1 VIKIGAGV
9 ADAVPEA
16 LIRDLRPMVK
26 SIRATL
32 PAIAERGLGSKSDAK
47 AAVRALG
54 EALQREW
61 TDEKVET
68 IALQRGG
75 QVLRGADRDWRPILA
90 KLREADRPPD
100 GTKMLERWIG
110 QSAKRITSIRDE
122 VPVGLERD
130 LYYAIEHDWTPTQLA
145 HVWKSRPISLEWGT
159 LEGRTKVIAH
169 QQLRS
174 LRVEVQRERSKSVGV
189 KQMQWQHNTLVNF
202 RPEHKALDGTVWDWD
217 SPPSVGLPGIEPNCR
232 CEAISIVTDE
242 LLEALGI
249 TGVSGLI
256 EGFGREGRRA
266 A

>member
-1 VIKIGAGV
+1 MIKIGAGV

-26 SIRATL
+26 SIRATM
-32 PAIAERGLGSKSDAK
+32 PALAARGLGSKSDAK

-54 EALQREW
+54 EALQRQW

-100 GTKMLERWIG
+100 GTKMLERWIAA
-110 QSAKRITSIRDE
+110 SAKRITSIRDE
-122 VPVGLERD
+122 VPGGLERD

-145 HVWKSRPISLEWGT
+145 QVWKSRPISLEWGT

-169 QQLRS
+169 NQLRT
-174 LRVEVQRERSKSVGV
+174 LRAEIQRERSTAVGV
-189 KQMQWQHNTLVNF
+189 
-202 RPEHKALDGTVWDWD
+202 DSWDWETMGD
-217 SPPSVGLPGIEPNCR
+217 AAVRPAHVALQGTRWKWNAPPSEGIAGTPMGCR
-232 CEAISIVTDE
+232 CNAVSVISDAW
-242 LLEALGI
+242 LEARGI

-256 EGFGREGRRA
+256 EGFGSEGRRA